1 MSPYIKEIT
10 LCLWRVNWLGAHPC
24 GRSSRWKEQLK
35 PASKE
40 MGLDSR
46 LTADGATKP
55 NTTLQPQL
63 TQTWQFLFNT
73 AADTNLSSAKQTL
86 NEADP
91 DLSFYPNE
99 RLQWRFTSYVIL
111 GFRRYEILWNLQTDS
126 INEKEKPSY
135 MRARAHTHT
144 HTHTRAAHT
153 YVPRTCKHTSH
164 LPHMPTYLHSI
175 LSVQPRSDSLHHTES
190 KV

>member
-1 MSPYIKEIT
+1 
-10 LCLWRVNWLGAHPC
+10 
-24 GRSSRWKEQLK
+24 
-35 PASKE
+35 
-40 MGLDSR
+40 MGLESR

-73 AADTNLSSAKQTL
+73 PDTNLSSTKQTL

-99 RLQWRFTSYVIL
+99 RLQWRFTSYVFL
-111 GFRRYEILWNLQTDS
+111 GFRRYEILWNLQPDS

-135 MRARAHTHT
+135 MRARTHTCT
-144 HTHTRAAHT
+144 HTHTRLIHIYMQT
-153 YVPRTCKHTSH
+153 YVALTTH
-164 LPHMPTYLHSI
+164 LPIPPIYTVFRLYSQDPI
-175 LSVQPRSDSLHHTES
+175 IYITQKIRSNLRLGEMRS
-190 KV
+190 KK

>member
-1 MSPYIKEIT
+1 
-10 LCLWRVNWLGAHPC
+10 
-24 GRSSRWKEQLK
+24 
-35 PASKE
+35 
-40 MGLDSR
+40 MGLESR

-73 AADTNLSSAKQTL
+73 AADTNLFPAKQTL

-126 INEKEKPSY
+126 INEKEKRSY

-144 HTHTRAAHT
+144 RARLIHMYHVHANIRRTYHTCPPIYTVFRLYSQDPIVYIT
-153 YVPRTCKHTSH
+153 QKVKSNLR
-164 LPHMPTYLHSI
+164 LGEMRSI
-175 LSVQPRSDSLHHTES
+175 
-190 KV
+190 K